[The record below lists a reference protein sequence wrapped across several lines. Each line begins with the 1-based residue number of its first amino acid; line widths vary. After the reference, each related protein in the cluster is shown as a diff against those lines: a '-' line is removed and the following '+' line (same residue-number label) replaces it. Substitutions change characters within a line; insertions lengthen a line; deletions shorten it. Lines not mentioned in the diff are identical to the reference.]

1 MLRHHK
7 KKNILSALICLALP
21 LTSFAGVHAAEM
33 PNAGTALESTRRA
46 ETAPPP
52 STANAQIKVETPL
65 RPPLIEPAAVK
76 IPVKGFRIT
85 GQNLFSEEELIS
97 LMKPAIG
104 KDLSLAEIEIQSRAI
119 TKFFRQHGYMM
130 AGVYVP
136 AQQITDGV
144 VELAVVVGNYDKII
158 FNKKVN
164 ISDAELKLQLG
175 DVTSGAYIKKDSLE
189 RAIWLLSD
197 LAGMEAKATLAPGS
211 KPGTANLLLDILP
224 KGKSVLGDIGADNYG
239 NRFTGQY
246 ELFTDVVANNLNNKG
261 DQLAINAITTG
272 SGLTSGSISYQ
283 QPLLLAGG
291 KIQIGYSHL
300 HYQLGEE
307 YASANASGIADTANL
322 TYRYT
327 FHRSRQANLYGQ
339 FGYVQKQLKDDV
351 STSSTQKSSSA
362 WVIGLNGDSFDE
374 WGGGGNNYYSL
385 TYHYG
390 HLNFDTGVIDD
401 TTVGNFG
408 KWSLTASRHQYINDH
423 LSFATFLSSQWA
435 SKNLDS
441 SEKMSFGG
449 AYGVRAYPQGEASSD
464 EGVLVNAELRW
475 KVPMEDKKAELL
487 QLVGFFDY
495 GSAVIYKHPVAG
507 VTQNKRTLKG
517 AGLGAVWNNPGIM
530 TVKAYYAWKVGSETA
545 TSDNDKDGRLWLQIT
560 SYF

>member
-1 MLRHHK
+1 MLLQRK
-7 KKNILSALICLALP
+7 KKSMLSALICLALP
-21 LTSFAGVHAAEM
+21 ITSLATVNAAEM
-33 PNAGTALESTRRA
+33 PNAGTALESTKRV
-46 ETAPPP
+46 ESAPPP
-52 STANAQIKVETPL
+52 SKGNAQIKVETPL
-65 RPPLIEPAAVK
+65 RPPLIDSSAVK

-85 GQNLFSEEELIS
+85 GQNIFPEAELLS
-97 LMKPAIG
+97 LMTASVG
-104 KDLSLAEIEIQSRAI
+104 KDLSLTEIEIQSRAI

-136 AQQITDGV
+136 AQQIKDGI

-158 FNKKVN
+158 FNKKIN

-175 DVTSGAYIKKDSLE
+175 DVKSGAYIKKDSLE

-224 KGKSVLGDIGADNYG
+224 KGKPVFGDIGADNYG

-272 SGLTSGSISYQ
+272 SGLTSGSVSYQ

-291 KIQIGYSHL
+291 KLQIGYSRL

-307 YASANASGIADTANL
+307 YASANASGIANTANI

-327 FHRSRQANLYGQ
+327 FHRSRLANLYGQ

-351 STSSTQKSSSA
+351 SISSTEKSSSA
-362 WVIGLNGDSFDE
+362 WVIGVNGDSFDE

-390 HLNFDTGVIDD
+390 RLNFDNGPADS

-408 KWSLTASRHQYINDH
+408 KWNLNASRHQYINDH
-423 LSFATFLSSQWA
+423 LSFATFLSAQA
-435 SKNLDS
+435 STKNLDS

-475 KVPMEDKKAELL
+475 KVPMADKKAELL
-487 QLVGFFDY
+487 QLVGFFDF
-495 GSAVIYKHPVAG
+495 GSATVYKYPVAG
-507 VTQNKRTLKG
+507 AVQTKRTLKG
-517 AGLGAVWNNPGIM
+517 AGIGAVWSNPGIM
-530 TVKAYYAWKVGSETA
+530 TVKAYYAWKVGNEAA
-545 TSDNDKDGRLWLQIT
+545 TSDNDKDDRIWLQVT